1 MLWSAGVIR
10 GIGLILTMK
19 HCFDLTEGYYAAYF
33 AGVYEATKL
42 VFFEESSVAHF
53 SFFPLGVR

>member
-42 VFFEESSVAHF
+42 VFLRNPLWHISLSSRWV
-53 SFFPLGVR
+53 

>member
-1 MLWSAGVIR
+1 MLRSAGVIC

-19 HCFDLTEGYYAAYF
+19 HCFDFTEGYYAAYF

-42 VFFEESSVAHF
+42 VFLRNLQLHISLSSRWV
-53 SFFPLGVR
+53 